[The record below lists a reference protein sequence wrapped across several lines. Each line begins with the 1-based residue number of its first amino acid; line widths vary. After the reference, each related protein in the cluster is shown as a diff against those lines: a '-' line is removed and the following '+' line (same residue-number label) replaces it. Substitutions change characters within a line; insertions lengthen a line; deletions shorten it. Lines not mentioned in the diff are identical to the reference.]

1 MATSDIV
8 ALQAASLVGVAV
20 LLSVQEAVIVV
31 VHSFGFSHAHGRRP
45 SFPLPN
51 DPSFLN
57 LPRTWTADLHV
68 MKVFGK
74 LNLEKE
80 RFFFIFLY
88 F

>member
-20 LLSVQEAVIVV
+20 LLSVQEAVVVV

-57 LPRTWTADLHV
+57 LPRTWTAELHV
-68 MKVFGK
+68 MKVILK
-74 LNLEKE
+74 LNLVRKKD
-80 RFFFIFLY
+80 F
-88 F
+88 